1 MKKAP
6 ITKKGLSI
14 ISFSFFSV
22 HWSLKGYLMDET
34 CGSLRSSMRTQY
46 MLKHYNIYVE
56 DIAFMAPPVY
66 TSQHRVQTKAA
77 ISTENT

>member
-1 MKKAP
+1 MKKAS

-22 HWSLKGYLMDET
+22 HWSLKGYLMDAT

-46 MLKHYNIYVE
+46 MLKH
-56 DIAFMAPPVY
+56 
-66 TSQHRVQTKAA
+66 
-77 ISTENT
+77 